1 MNKAD
6 TTMVSIWSDVF
17 LEKNKYINELYKKI
31 DGPINIKG
39 ELQYLSI
46 WNDFFFKYDKVGM
59 KWDDNVL
66 LDKEGYSNKIAEEKT
81 KSILELLRII
91 KNCGQEELM
100 KENKFYKLYKNELDK
115 NN

>member
-1 MNKAD
+1 
-6 TTMVSIWSDVF
+6 
-17 LEKNKYINELYKKI
+17 
-31 DGPINIKG
+31 
-39 ELQYLSI
+39 
-46 WNDFFFKYDKVGM
+46 M

-100 KENKFYKLYKNELDK
+100 KEM
-115 NN
+115 NNGG